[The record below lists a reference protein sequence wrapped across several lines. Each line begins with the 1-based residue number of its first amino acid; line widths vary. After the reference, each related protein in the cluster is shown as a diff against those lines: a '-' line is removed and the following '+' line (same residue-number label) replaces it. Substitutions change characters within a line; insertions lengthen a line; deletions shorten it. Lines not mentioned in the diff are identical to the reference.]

1 MENGFILER
10 AEKLSVLQLF
20 LDNRGNDFLSEI
32 YLVDDSIGYDDLWDC
47 LDAYEQFDLLDDL
60 EYFLDY
66 NYNLLYYSENLS
78 ELREYANV

>member
-20 LDNRGNDFLSEI
+20 LDNPDNDFLSEI

-47 LDAYEQFDLLDDL
+47 LDAYELFDLLDDL
-60 EYFLDY
+60 KYFLDY

-78 ELREYANV
+78 ELGKYANV